1 VMSPLFTNNVLLL
14 CSLVWMSG
22 TAGLLCTLKSG
33 VNLLVT
39 AGLWC
44 TLSTGVLDQ
53 TMHLRMS
60 RKWFPGSIGSFLS
73 ELFICLCSA
82 LYWNAAEIS

>member
-1 VMSPLFTNNVLLL
+1 VLSPLFTNNVLLL

-22 TAGLLCTLKSG
+22 TAGLLCKSG
-33 VNLLVT
+33 VNLSVT
-39 AGLWC
+39 ASLWC

-60 RKWFPGSIGSFLS
+60 RKWFPGSIVY
-73 ELFICLCSA
+73 A
-82 LYWNAAEIS
+82 LHCTKMLLKCHWNAAEI